1 VLSIGVLTVVQR
13 LQGSHQQPLIT
24 HIFHEL
30 KKQITTLTQPQTNTH
45 TYRPI
50 HARTHQ
56 VGTTVG
62 EPLVLHRMCS
72 LYKECA
78 LYRCMHV
85 IHTFTHQVGTT
96 VGEPLMLYDGA
107 VTGKLIEVWGLC
119 VCARVC
125 VGVCAYGVCGCLYHT
140 FCVCRTHFV
149 CVHMVCGCECI
160 CTYPRLVLYQGYI
173 KGHALT

>member
-1 VLSIGVLTVVQR
+1 MLSIGVLTVVQR

-50 HARTHQ
+50 HAR
-56 VGTTVG
+56 
-62 EPLVLHRMCS
+62 
-72 LYKECA
+72 
-78 LYRCMHV
+78 
-85 IHTFTHQVGTT
+85 THQVGTT